1 MVFTTP
7 EQRLFS
13 KIQLPAQKWAH
24 RERAEF
30 HLLCSALLCS
40 ALLFKHVR
48 KSAHCQAPFHS
59 RFPFALAVPTQK
71 TDLRSTGPMGRRLA
85 AGWLKPLQAGPCS
98 FASPPYDG
106 SANDFYTQSIP
117 VFAPLCKSRPPH
129 PAPNFMQDFWLWCKK
144 QSLLRFRMQLFVY
157 ELESAVR

>member
-1 MVFTTP
+1 MGAPQTGRVSLT
-7 EQRLFS
+7 
-13 KIQLPAQKWAH
+13 
-24 RERAEF
+24 
-30 HLLCSALLCS
+30 LLCSALLCS
-40 ALLFKHVR
+40 ALLCSLSM
-48 KSAHCQAPFHS
+48 SAKAHIVKPLFTAGSPLLWQFQ
-59 RFPFALAVPTQK
+59 RK

-106 SANDFYTQSIP
+106 SANDISIP
-117 VFAPLCKSRPPH
+117 RIYQFLRFFARAGPHILRRILCRIFGND
-129 PAPNFMQDFWLWCKK
+129 AKK